1 MFGYSAE
8 MKPLQRHAYHCTLNL
23 RQVNFTGKKLCNS
36 TTELRD
42 NEKQRGLDMQI
53 FGSKL
58 WRFFGGER
66 IEDGFR
72 QLSDSI
78 ISNRKLIS
86 ELRTEILLLQRRV
99 WALESHTI
107 EESVAECEKKLAS
120 FEASV
125 IAWAPI
131 APDEPDA
138 PDVAVEPD
146 APDVAVEP

>member
-1 MFGYSAE
+1 VLGQQRREFEYT
-8 MKPLQRHAYHCTLNL
+8 PLEWWVVYLVTNIQTQSTGATMSVMRRIVHRCTY
-23 RQVNFTGKKLCNS
+23 
-36 TTELRD
+36 
-42 NEKQRGLDMQI
+42 
-53 FGSKL
+53 KL
-58 WRFFGGER
+58 WRFFGGGRTE
-66 IEDGFR
+66 EGFR

-99 WALESHTI
+99 WTLEPHTI

-131 APDEPDA
+131 APDEPDEPDE
-138 PDVAVEPD
+138 PDVAVEP
-146 APDVAVEP
+146 